1 MMKMISS
8 LQLEMALEQ
17 RVSKDWGMEYQED
30 WIETDQGEWMK
41 RL

>member
-8 LQLEMALEQ
+8 LHLEMALEQ
-17 RVSKDWGMEYQED
+17 RVSRDWVMEYQED
-30 WIETDQGEWMK
+30 CIETDQGEWMK